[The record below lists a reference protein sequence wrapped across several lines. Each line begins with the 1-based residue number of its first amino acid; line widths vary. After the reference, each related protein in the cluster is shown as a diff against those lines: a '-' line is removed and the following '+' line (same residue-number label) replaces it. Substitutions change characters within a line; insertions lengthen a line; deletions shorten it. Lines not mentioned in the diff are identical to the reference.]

1 MYGAKSHSDL
11 VVVPKPVPAPIPARK
26 VAPDAYSGI
35 GQDKV
40 GPALYN
46 PNIGAQKVIAREHN
60 FVASRS
66 KRTVFEQENK
76 IENTLPNKNN
86 PGPGKYDA
94 ICPSEIK

>member
-26 VAPDAYSGI
+26 VASDAYSGI

-46 PNIGAQKVIAREHN
+46 PNIGA
-60 FVASRS
+60 
-66 KRTVFEQENK
+66 
-76 IENTLPNKNN
+76 
-86 PGPGKYDA
+86 
-94 ICPSEIK
+94 